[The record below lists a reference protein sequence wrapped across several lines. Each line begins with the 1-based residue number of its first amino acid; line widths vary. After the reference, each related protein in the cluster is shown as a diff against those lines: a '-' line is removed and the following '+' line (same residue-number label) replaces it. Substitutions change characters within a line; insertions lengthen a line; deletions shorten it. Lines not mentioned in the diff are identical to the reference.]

1 MTDVENDDLQHQA
14 TVTLK
19 KDLCLNL
26 LCDQAIKLVGVL
38 YRFFDKPRISDISN
52 KKLLTESELALYFG
66 RRKTWTSELRT
77 QGVLMEKI
85 HYHYIDGLIMYNR
98 EEIEKAII
106 SNSLR

>member
-26 LCDQAIKLVGVL
+26 LCDQAIKLVEEL
-38 YRFFDKPRISDISN
+38 YEFFDNPKISVITQ
-52 KKLLTESELALYFG
+52 KRLLTTSELALYFG
-66 RRKTWTSELRT
+66 RSESWVAKIRKK
-77 QGVLMEKI
+77 GVLMEKK
-85 HYHYIDGLIMYNR
+85 HYYRISGLIMYDR

>member
-1 MTDVENDDLQHQA
+1 MTS
-14 TVTLK
+14 K

-26 LCDQAIKLVGVL
+26 LRGQAIKLVKKL
-38 YRFFDKPRISDISN
+38 DEFFDKPKISDIS
-52 KKLLTESELALYFG
+52 KKRLLTERELALYFD
-66 RRKTWTSELRT
+66 RKKTWTYQLRKK
-77 QGVLMEKI
+77 GVLMEKK